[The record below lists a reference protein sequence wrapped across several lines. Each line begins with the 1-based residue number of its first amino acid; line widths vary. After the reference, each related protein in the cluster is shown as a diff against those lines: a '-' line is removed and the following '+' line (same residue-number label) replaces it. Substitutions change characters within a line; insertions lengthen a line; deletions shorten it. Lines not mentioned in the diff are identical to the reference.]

1 MFMLEPHSL
10 IAVILIGLVAGWLA
24 AKIVQGSGLGIIGD
38 IIVGIIGAYIGRWL
52 LISQLHVHI
61 PGGPITR
68 DIISATIGAIVLLL
82 LIRLI
87 RRI

>member
-1 MFMLEPHSL
+1 MLEPHSL
-10 IAVILIGLVAGWLA
+10 IVVILIGLVAGWLA
-24 AKIVQGSGLGIIGD
+24 AKIVQGTGLGIIGD

-52 LISQLHVHI
+52 LVTYFHVHV
-61 PGGPITR
+61 PGGPVTR
-68 DIISATIGAIVLLL
+68 DIITATIGAIVLLL

>member
-1 MFMLEPHSL
+1 MLNPHSV

-24 AKIVQGSGLGIIGD
+24 SKLVEGSGLGIIGD
-38 IIVGIIGAYIGRWL
+38 IIVGIIGAYIGTWL
-52 LISQLHVHI
+52 LVNQLHVHV
-61 PGGPITR
+61 PGGPTVQ
-68 DIISATIGAIVLLL
+68 DIITATIGAVVLLL